1 MQKRAHKKTEEVLL
15 VPFLDILC
23 SLIGVLVLI
32 IVVLCVAQMQKINAV
47 DPEDVKRAIEAQKI
61 KKQMAQ
67 DKQVNAAALELQKQL
82 EEKKKELQKKKEE
95 YDEIVKLRKL
105 ADASAASA
113 ELNKIEEIKLA
124 KMLDDLMTEID
135 GLKKEQPPLVDEI
148 AKLEKK
154 IAELKIPDDPVP
166 RVIIQRPASGI
177 ESGAHLYFIECSG
190 KTIKYF
196 MDPKNKK
203 QLVNSDETV
212 VADAEFNAF
221 LKTVKRDTNGLL
233 VFMLRQDG
241 WPGYERVVGWAME
254 NYGFAPHD
262 ISKMAVPGSGDI
274 DLSTFGLVMGKVKE
288 FDLKRNMDGPLSSE
302 KPGEA
307 KPAEAK
313 KP

>member
-1 MQKRAHKKTEEVLL
+1 MQKRAHKKTEEVML

-61 KKQMAQ
+61 KKQMAK
-67 DKQVNAAALELQKQL
+67 DLEMQSEAVQLQKKL
-82 EEKKKELQKKKEE
+82 EEQKKELQKKKDEF
-95 YDEIVKLRKL
+95 DEITKLRRL

-113 ELNKIEEIKLA
+113 ELNKIEEVKLA
-124 KMLDDLMTEID
+124 KILDDLMIETE
-135 GLKKEQPPLVDEI
+135 GLKKEQPPLQSQI
-148 AKLEKK
+148 AALEKK

-166 RVIIQRPASGI
+166 KVIIQRPSSGI

-190 KTIKYF
+190 KTIRYY
-196 MDPKNKK
+196 MDPKNKR
-203 QLVNSDETV
+203 QLVNSPETIV
-212 VADAEFNAF
+212 GDAEFNAF

-233 VFMLRQDG
+233 CLMLRNDG
-241 WPGYERVVGWAME
+241 WPAYENVVGWAKE
-254 NYGFAPHD
+254 EHGFDDHA
-262 ISKMAVPGSGDI
+262 ISKMAVPGRGDI

-288 FDLKRNMDGPLSSE
+288 FDLKRNIDAALG
-302 KPGEA
+302 KPEA
-307 KPAEAK
+307 EKPAEPK

>member
-1 MQKRAHKKTEEVLL
+1 MQKRAHKKTEEVML

-61 KKQMAQ
+61 KKQMAKDLASQ
-67 DKQVNAAALELQKQL
+67 SQAVELQKKL
-82 EEKKKELQKKKEE
+82 EEQKKELQKKKEE
-95 YDEIVKLRKL
+95 YDEIVKLRRL

-124 KMLDDLMTEID
+124 KQLDDLLVETD
-135 GLKKEQPPLVDEI
+135 GLKKSQTPLVEEI

-154 IAELKIPDDPVP
+154 IAELKLPENQVP
-166 RVIIQRPASGI
+166 KVVINRPTSGV

-190 KTIKYF
+190 PKIVYY
-196 MDPKNKK
+196 MDPANKK
-203 QLVNSDETV
+203 TLVNSEETIV
-212 VADAEFNAF
+212 TDAEFNAF

-233 VFMLRQDG
+233 VFMLRNDG
-241 WPGYERVVGWAME
+241 WSAYNRVAGWAIE
-254 NYGFAPHD
+254 EYGFQASD
-262 ISKMAVPGSGDI
+262 ISKMAIPGSGDI
-274 DLSTFGLVMGKVKE
+274 DLKNFGMSMGKVKE
-288 FDLKRNMDGPLSSE
+288 FDLKRNMDSPLSD
-302 KPGEA
+302 KPADA

>member
-1 MQKRAHKKTEEVLL
+1 MQKRAHKKTEEVML

-82 EEKKKELQKKKEE
+82 EDKKKELQKKKEE
-95 YDEIVKLRKL
+95 YDEIIKLRKL

-124 KMLDDLMTEID
+124 KELDDLMVETE
-135 GLKKEQPPLVDEI
+135 GLKKSQPPLVEEI

-154 IAELKIPDDPVP
+154 IADLKIPPDPVP
-166 RVIIQRPASGI
+166 RVIIQRPQSGV

-190 KTIKYF
+190 QTIRYF

-203 QLVNSDETV
+203 ELLNSDETV

-221 LKTVKRDTNGLL
+221 LKTIKRDTNGLI
-233 VFMLRQDG
+233 VFLLRNDG
-241 WPGYERVVGWAME
+241 WSGYERVTGWALE
-254 NYGFAPHD
+254 NYGFDPSE
-262 ISKMAVPGSGDI
+262 ISKMAVPGRGDI

-288 FDLKRNMDGPLSSE
+288 FDLKRNMEGGPGAD
-302 KPGEA
+302 KPADA
-307 KPAEAK
+307 KPADAK